1 MPTSPGGLGF
11 WGFEGVGPKEVSLH
25 GFVFGA
31 RVWYV

>member
-11 WGFEGVGPKEVSLH
+11 WGFEVGPKEVRLH